1 MGRRAVPL
9 ALVLSLSGLACAS
22 APAAAQTTAPASV
35 SVEARLREVLA
46 GFEDAPAR
54 QEILALGDEGLA
66 ALIRI
71 HDDARTLGAIRL
83 RAITCA
89 SWIPGER
96 ARSFLLRVLRAPGQ
110 DPMHL
115 RTAIRAYAAREG
127 ASAVDE
133 IVRHATHD
141 DVAVREAVLL
151 SLVSLRDG
159 DAVDRTLERLLAA
172 ERDAELVRSVRTR
185 MQR

>member
-1 MGRRAVPL
+1 MRGLVL
-9 ALVLSLSGLACAS
+9 ALVLSVSGLACAPT
-22 APAAAQTTAPASV
+22 PAAAQGTAPTSL
-35 SVEARLREVLA
+35 SVETRLREVLA
-46 GFEDAPAR
+46 GFEDGVAR
-54 QEILALGDEGLA
+54 QEVLSFGDEGLA

-71 HDDARTLGAIRL
+71 HDDARTPGAVRL

-89 SWIPGER
+89 SWISGDR
-96 ARSFLLRVLRAPGQ
+96 ARAFLLRVLRAPGQ
-110 DPMHL
+110 DPLHL

-127 ASAVDE
+127 AASVNE
-133 IVRHATHD
+133 LVRHAAHS

-159 DAVDRTLERLLAA
+159 GAIDRTLERLLAE
-172 ERDAELVRSVRTR
+172 ERDEELVRAIRSR

>member
-1 MGRRAVPL
+1 MRRHAVPL
-9 ALVLSLSGLACAS
+9 ALVLSLSGLACTP
-22 APAAAQTTAPASV
+22 APAAAQTTAPSPV

-46 GFEDAPAR
+46 GVEDGPAR
-54 QEILALGDEGLA
+54 QEILAFGDEGLA

-89 SWIPGER
+89 SWVPGER
-96 ARSFLLRVLRAPGQ
+96 ARAFLLRVLRAPGQ
-110 DPMHL
+110 DPLHL
-115 RTAIRAYAAREG
+115 RAAIRAYAAREG
-127 ASAVDE
+127 AASVDE
-133 IVRHATHD
+133 LVRHAAHE

-159 DAVDRTLERLLAA
+159 GAIERTLEQLLAT
-172 ERDAELVRSVRTR
+172 ERDAELVRAMRAR